1 MQIDTNMSE
10 EELQKVGV
18 VKHYYAALGVAIVDI
33 TASIDLREIIRIKGT
48 TTDFEQTVK
57 SMEVE
62 HKKVDKA
69 KLGDT
74 IGLKVEKRV
83 REKDIVY
90 KIIK

>member
-1 MQIDTNMSE
+1 MSE

-18 VKHYYAALGVAIVDI
+18 IKHYYAKLGVAIVDI
-33 TASIDLREIIRIKGT
+33 TAPIDLQEKIRIKGT
-48 TTDFEQTVK
+48 TTDFQQIIK
-57 SMEVE
+57 SMEIE

-69 KLGDT
+69 KSGDA

-90 KIIK
+90 KIK